1 MIILLVILGLLCI
14 LALAAGVYLYIR
26 LRRREADIQAVLERP
41 RQPDGMSGNKDD
53 AAIDQFLYDRCCR
66 YMTER
71 QPFLVESFSL
81 GDLAAALFTNKS
93 YLSRTINRYSGK
105 NFRQYL
111 NYYRV
116 MYAMELF
123 RRNRSLKV
131 NQLAELSGFRS
142 ATSFLNAFKALMKE
156 PPSEWCARV
165 RRKLDRPDRENK

>member
-1 MIILLVILGLLCI
+1 MEIIIIILGLLCI
-14 LALAAGVYLYIR
+14 LAMAAGVYLLVR
-26 LRRREADIQAVLERP
+26 LRRREADIRAVLRP
-41 RQPDGMSGNKDD
+41 REKDAASRNKDD
-53 AAIDQFLYDRCCR
+53 AAIDQILYDRCCR

-71 QPFLVESFSL
+71 RPFLVESFSL

-93 YLSRTINRYSGK
+93 YLSQTINRFSGK

-123 RRNRSLKV
+123 RKDKSLRV

-142 ATSFLNAFKALMKE
+142 STSFLNAFKKQMGE
-156 PPSEWCARV
+156 NPSAWCARV
-165 RRKLDRPDRENK
+165 RDKTEQPDKVKR